1 VVKCEGDIVELE
13 SGLEGFRMQGWF
25 SFFCGP
31 FSLSNEE
38 PGVLRPI
45 GDDEKGW
52 NTETTEAAVIFEK
65 DGIPYINDDI
75 SLANEGTMTGL
86 DGDFARLVDSVLG
99 GRSGRRPR

>member
-13 SGLEGFRMQGWF
+13 SGLEGSRMQGWF

-38 PGVLRPI
+38 LGVLRPV

-52 NTETTEAAVIFEK
+52 NTETTEVAVIFEK
-65 DGIPYINDDI
+65 DGIPYISDDI
-75 SLANEGTMTGL
+75 PIPNDNAILGL

-99 GRSGRRPR
+99 GRSGRPPR